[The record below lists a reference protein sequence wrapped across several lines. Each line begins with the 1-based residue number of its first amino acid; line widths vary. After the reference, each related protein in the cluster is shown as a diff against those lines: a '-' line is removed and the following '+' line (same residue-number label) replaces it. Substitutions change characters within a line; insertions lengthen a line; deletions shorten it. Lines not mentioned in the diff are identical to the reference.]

1 MESRYDVII
10 SGAGPSGSLLG
21 YLLSS
26 KGINTLIIEKQ
37 SFPRYKICAGGLQH
51 RSLDLIPFDI
61 GKVIQK
67 SLHGIYFSY
76 RGRDIFTKK
85 YNLPIIHTVDRR
97 EFDSFLAEKAQEN
110 GCTLRFDE
118 TITGYDLEEEGVRV
132 NTDKGLYLGKILA
145 GADGIRGIVHR
156 KLTSGS
162 KILKILG
169 YELEKQAGGAEIE
182 KYDDAIGLDFGGTQK
197 GYVWAFPKKN
207 MISYGI
213 GGPFSNAAAMKNYF
227 KAYMNGNKKDCMA
240 ELKAQSIPVRT
251 ENTPIC
257 SHRILAVGDAACLGD
272 GFSGEGIYNALK
284 SSRIA
289 VESIENAL
297 KSSSFSFEDFHQ
309 KIVAEIYEDIRISL
323 TFSRIF
329 FSYPMF
335 FYKLLKTNDKFF
347 NLCCQVLRGK
357 KKYNDI
363 SGRLNLF
370 GR

>member
-21 YLLSS
+21 YLLSG

-37 SFPRYKICAGGLQH
+37 TFPRYKICAGGLQH
-51 RSLDLIPFDI
+51 RSIDLFPFNI
-61 GKVIQK
+61 GKVLQK
-67 SLHGIYFSY
+67 SLHGICFSF
-76 RGRDIFTKK
+76 RGRDVFMKK
-85 YNLPIIHTVDRR
+85 YDLPIIHTVDRR
-97 EFDSFLAEKAQEN
+97 EFDSFLAEKAKEN
-110 GCTLRFDE
+110 GCTLNFDE
-118 TITGYDLEEEGVRV
+118 TVTGYELEEGGIRI
-132 NTDKGLYLGKILA
+132 NTDKSSYRGKILA

-169 YELEKQAGGAEIE
+169 YETEKRADGTESK
-182 KYDDAIGLDFGGTQK
+182 KYDDVFGLDFGGTKK
-197 GYVWAFPKKN
+197 GYVWAFPKKDL
-207 MISYGI
+207 ISYGI
-213 GGPFSNAAAMKNYF
+213 GGPFSTAAAMKEYF
-227 KAYMNGNKKDCMA
+227 KVYMNGKKEDCMA

-257 SHRILAVGDAACLGD
+257 SYRILAVGDAACLGD
-272 GFSGEGIYNALK
+272 GFSGEGIYNALG

-289 VESIENAL
+289 AESIEHAL
-297 KSSSFSFEDFHQ
+297 KSSIYNFEDYHQ
-309 KIVAEIYEDIRISL
+309 KIVDEIYKDIKISL

-357 KKYNDI
+357 KKYSDI